1 MSVPHLVT
9 ICTALG
15 YYLRTHLLQLHGLRI
30 FSTSLPVC
38 KNKNKNNEWG
48 KYAFTNR
55 TETPGNTPPPSFS
68 LKKISAEL
76 IAIFIAFLLRCSQFR
91 DQRDGTTGVPD
102 VSNVS
107 DTLVFPL
114 LAHEEKERP

>member
-1 MSVPHLVT
+1 MASGYLALPYLFARTRTRTMSGENMHLP
-9 ICTALG
+9 I
-15 YYLRTHLLQLHGLRI
+15 GLR
-30 FSTSLPVC
+30 LQ
-38 KNKNKNNEWG
+38 G
-48 KYAFTNR
+48 
-55 TETPGNTPPPSFS
+55 TPPPSFS